1 MAKPSITRSQNSA
14 EANAFLDLVGENSNL
29 SQPVTFTA
37 LADTLEYVAAVY
49 VDKLTKQLITKDAD
63 SSGKLADTIISSDVK
78 IFGTVYSVD
87 ISAQDYASY
96 IDEGVDGW
104 ANGRG
109 SRFKFKTKGVNPN
122 GDMVKSI
129 KAWLLREGKIGR
141 IKNRPVSARE
151 AKRQQITD
159 ASTKQ
164 AISTAYMIKRF
175 GIKPTHFWRDATRE
189 MDAVILKEFSAA
201 LQVDIINNLTG
212 KKY

>member
-63 SSGKLADTIISSDVK
+63 SSGKLSDSIISSDVK

-87 ISAQDYASY
+87 ISAQEYASY

-104 ANGRG
+104 ANGRS

-164 AISTAYMIKRF
+164 AISTAYMIKRQR
-175 GIKPTHFWRDATRE
+175 IKPTHFWRDATSE